1 MIRSI
6 FWKEFREQRLIA
18 AFLPIS
24 AALIVWV
31 APLFAQSL
39 QMQSSDLTAFNQT
52 VLIIFALGCGLVT
65 GAQHWAAE
73 KEAGTLTLLDLQ
85 PRFRSSLWC
94 AKTAYCIVQW
104 LLQILVITLVGVLV
118 SAIPQIRQ
126 FETWQPLVTI
136 YGMSFLALCWSLMA
150 SARTRTPLAAIGWG
164 LLAVILAP
172 LGIATLMSLDNV
184 IFRWTLAS
192 YFYFSKWQ
200 LVVDQIRFIIEAI
213 LSSILFAIVPLAIS
227 YRWVTKLDR
236 TRSGAVETDQTFKR
250 FQSFRTGLQLAW
262 RDSQN
267 LLIPFGICMIL
278 NTALIHVEPNL
289 LWLFTGLL
297 MGVFAGTSATDQEQN
312 QGVFKLWAD
321 QRLPIGVLW
330 SAKVFSRLALLVAGC
345 LITLVL
351 KAMAIYLY
359 GPMTTSRVLPIELQ
373 MAGFIAMVTPL
384 LTLLAIGPI
393 TGFGVGLVFGLVTR
407 KKIIAWSGAVLTSLI
422 ILVCWLPIIGS
433 GGLRVWQWAAIP
445 LAFGLAARLLVWPW
459 VTAQLK
465 SKLVVAG
472 LCLPLVFTACDW
484 GFVERYRVSSVPAVP
499 PLFDTQA
506 FLNETNTTKASQA
519 ADRLTEIAREVDN
532 LGELTNYRSL
542 NHDEAIDLNLRS
554 PRFNE
559 RMVVMGNLKSPQF
572 NERMEKVVTEKW
584 LTKLDSIA
592 DTEVV
597 AFEDLTQ
604 ISYEPSMKRQSLSYA
619 GDMLIYDALRLE
631 VKGDLEKS
639 VDRFRQALQLSRQ
652 MNHRATSRNL
662 SWGNNLETNI
672 LFGFNYWLSGQTS
685 KSDIPALK
693 KLLTLLDE
701 HMKKRATSEE
711 HFKCNYLDNLN
722 FVQNPKAFWEG
733 YMLQGTKDNPLDSD
747 SGRLSI
753 EIWTSAN
760 GTKAERKRRKAIY
773 DLYAAG
779 LLKTAQ
785 ADYPTLFEMEW
796 SKLVRENPQ
805 KYSGAD
811 RYRRFYV
818 SDWITPLQ
826 NSPTPE
832 SNTHDYLITSRF
844 MDEDIQLQYGSLFR
858 QYRRIEIQQVAVLEM
873 VKLAI
878 ALRGH
883 RLEHGEY
890 PKTLKELSPS
900 WFAEVPKNPFTLK
913 SFGYELK
920 EGKAILKAD
929 DPFQP
934 MSDSLPEGFDFP
946 KPNHQQKPFIL
957 VLPAFVVK

>member
-18 AFLPIS
+18 GLLPIF
-24 AALIVWV
+24 AALIVV
-31 APLFAQSL
+31 VSPLFAQSL

-52 VLIIFALGCGLVT
+52 VLIIFAVGCGLVT

-94 AKTAYCIVQW
+94 AKTAYCMVQW
-104 LLQILVITLVGVLV
+104 LLQIIMITLTGVLV
-118 SAIPQIRQ
+118 SAIPQICQ
-126 FETWQPLVTI
+126 PESWQPMVTI

-164 LLAVILAP
+164 LLAVILSP
-172 LGIATLMSLDNV
+172 LSIVTLMSLDEL
-184 IFRWTLAS
+184 IFRWSLGS
-192 YFYFSKWQ
+192 YIYFTKWQ
-200 LVVDQIRFIIEAI
+200 LLVDQIRFLIEGI
-213 LSSILFAIVPLAIS
+213 LSSIVFAIVPLVIS
-227 YRWVTKLDR
+227 YRWVTHLDR

-267 LLIPFGICMIL
+267 LLIPFGICMII

-330 SAKVFSRLALLVAGC
+330 SAKVFSRLALLLAGC
-345 LITLVL
+345 LIALVL
-351 KAMAIYLY
+351 KAIAIYLY
-359 GPMTTSRVLPIELQ
+359 GPMMTSRVLPIELQ
-373 MAGFIAMVTPL
+373 MAGFIAMVTPV

-393 TGFGVGLVFGLVTR
+393 TGFGFGLVFGLVTR
-407 KKIIAWSGAVLTSLI
+407 KKIIAWSGAVLTSI
-422 ILVCWLPIIGS
+422 MILVCWLPMIGS

-445 LAFGLAARLLVWPW
+445 LVFGLAAQLLVWPW
-459 VTAQLK
+459 VTAQLNL
-465 SKLVVAG
+465 KLIVAG
-472 LCLPLVFTACDW
+472 LCLPLVFTACYW

-506 FLNETNTTKASQA
+506 FLNETNTIKASQA
-519 ADRLTEIAREVDN
+519 ADRLTEIAREVDV
-532 LGELTNYRSL
+532 LGAQTNYPSL
-542 NHDEAIDLNLRS
+542 THHEAIDIY
-554 PRFNE
+554 
-559 RMVVMGNLKSPQF
+559 LKSPRF
-572 NERMEKVVTEKW
+572 NERMEKVVTETW
-584 LTKLDSIA
+584 LSKLDSIA

-604 ISYEPSMKRQSLSYA
+604 ISYEPSMKRQSLVNA
-619 GDMLIYDALRLE
+619 GEMLIYDSLRLE
-631 VKGDLEKS
+631 VNGDLEKS
-639 VDRFRQALQLSRQ
+639 VHRFRQALQLSRQ
-652 MNHRATSRNL
+652 MNHRESSRYL
-662 SWGNNLETNI
+662 SWGKRLESTV
-672 LFGFNYWLSGQTS
+672 LFGINHWLSAQTS
-685 KSDIPALK
+685 KTDIAALK
-693 KLLTLLDE
+693 NLVAVLDE

-733 YMLQGTKDNPLDSD
+733 SMVQRTKENQPDSD
-747 SGRLSI
+747 LGRLSI
-753 EIWTSAN
+753 EIWNSAN
-760 GTKAERKRRKAIY
+760 GTKANRKRRKAIY
-773 DLYAAG
+773 DLFAAG
-779 LLKTAQ
+779 MMKTAQ
-785 ADYPTLFEMEW
+785 ADYPTLFKLEW
-796 SKLVRENPQ
+796 IQSVRENPQ
-805 KYSGAD
+805 NYSGTNP
-811 RYRRFYV
+811 RFDV

-826 NSPTPE
+826 KTPTPE
-832 SNTHDYLITSRF
+832 SNAHDYQITSRF
-844 MDEDIQLQYGSLFR
+844 MDEDIQLQYGSLIR
-858 QYRRIEIQQVAVLEM
+858 HLPRLEIKQVAVLEM

-890 PKTLKELSPS
+890 PKALQELSPS
-900 WFAEVPKNPFTLK
+900 WFAEVPKNPLTLK

-920 EGKAILKAD
+920 EGKAILKAE

-934 MSDSLPEGFDFP
+934 MSDQMPEGFDFP
-946 KPNHQQKPFIL
+946 KPNQQKPFIL
-957 VLPAFVVK
+957 VLPAFTVK